1 MADTKVSIYKGSQK
15 DPSRKDEGVGDLK
28 VHLADY
34 VDIEFQKLTSQNSSF
49 TCFPSNLDQVFNV
62 DNTGE
67 KAELDVYRALQKV
80 RIPGLEMTVF
90 NGRCYAGKKQGQDF
104 WVPREI
110 DFAILLKYQGMFK
123 VKLVEV
129 KGSTVDKARKSI
141 NKTRGH
147 ALAQLRNHEE
157 ILGYKHDISKETFE
171 KVHSS
176 VIWPNLSRHFFCETC
191 NTSDAHERFKL
202 PPEE

>member
-1 MADTKVSIYKGSQK
+1 MTIYKGAQK

-110 DFAILLKYQGMFK
+110 DFAIFLRYQGKFK

-129 KGSTVDKARKSI
+129 KGSTADKAKKSI
-141 NKTRGH
+141 NKTRDFGPT
-147 ALAQLRNHEE
+147 LQ
-157 ILGYKHDISKETFE
+157 
-171 KVHSS
+171 
-176 VIWPNLSRHFFCETC
+176 P
-191 NTSDAHERFKL
+191 
-202 PPEE
+202 